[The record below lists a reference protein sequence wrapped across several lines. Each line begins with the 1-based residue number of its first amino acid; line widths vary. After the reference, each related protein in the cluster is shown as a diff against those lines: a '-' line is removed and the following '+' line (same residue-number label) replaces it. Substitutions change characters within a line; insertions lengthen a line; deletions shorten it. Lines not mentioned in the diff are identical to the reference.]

1 MAVAHLSLKR
11 VDNPVVL
18 KDRIYEELKS
28 AITSLNVYD
37 DEEEHRLTNARSRSS
52 WV

>member
-1 MAVAHLSLKR
+1 MAVANLSLKP

-28 AITSLNVYD
+28 AITSMDVYF
-37 DEEEHRLTNARSRSS
+37 A
-52 WV
+52 